1 MMRKFL
7 TTSLMLTLAAASG
20 CVALPGLPPSLQR
33 PQGAFQSGQVMVA
46 WTAETPLADREA
58 VKSRLGLVD
67 LPGRGD
73 RFELLSVPDGA
84 ELDTCRRLRG
94 ERGVAVAEPNYVVR
108 SRHVAGSLKVAGSR
122 RLQYVPKDQA
132 WGLNL
137 QNKGLN
143 QEMLWGL
150 KAIKADQAWDTTQ
163 GDSGITVAV
172 IDTGVDMTHPDLA
185 GNLDT
190 ANALNVLEAGRPVDD
205 DFGHGTHVAGII
217 AAVGDNRQGALGVA
231 FKTRVMPIRVLGV
244 DGSGTLADLVYA
256 IDHAVAKGAHVI
268 NMSLGSPD
276 RSELEGEAIKDAL
289 AKGVVVVAAAGNEA
303 TTGNYAEYPASYPGV
318 LSVGAV
324 GPDLKRAPFS
334 NFNSSVTVVA
344 PGVDIFSTLP
354 VRFGK
359 DNPYGYL
366 SGTSMAAPMVAGAA
380 ALVLAAHPTWTPEQV
395 ASRLRKTAQNLAVN
409 DEVLDYSPFF
419 GDGLIDAAAA
429 VR

>member
-1 MMRKFL
+1 MMRHLL
-7 TTSLMLTLAAASG
+7 TTSLMLTVAAASG
-20 CVALPGLPPSLQR
+20 CVALPGLPPSLER
-33 PQGAFQSGQVMVA
+33 PQGAFQPGQVMVA
-46 WTAETPLADREA
+46 WTAETPPADREA
-58 VKSRLGLVD
+58 VKTRLGLTA

-73 RFELLSVPDGA
+73 RFELLGVPDGA

-108 SRHVAGSLKVAGSR
+108 SRHVPGSLKPAGDR
-122 RLQYVPKDQA
+122 RVQYVPNDLAYGARWEQLKQDTC
-132 WGLNL
+132 
-137 QNKGLN
+137 
-143 QEMLWGL
+143 WGL

-409 DEVLDYSPFF
+409 DETLDYSPFF